1 MNTAERVI
9 PDRECFKE
17 MLVVGGWGWRGQEEG
32 NRGGRARHLVT
43 VVTSEPHSCDQV
55 TQGSQDGALHEAA
68 SLGRSGDG
76 TLPASLQIFHLG
88 PTCPSQVT

>member
-17 MLVVGGWGWRGQEEG
+17 VLVVGVGGGGDRRRETGEGGQD
-32 NRGGRARHLVT
+32 HLVT
-43 VVTSEPHSCDQV
+43 VVTSEPHPCGQV

-68 SLGRSGDG
+68 SLGPSGDG
-76 TLPASLQIFHLG
+76 TLPVSLQIFHLG
-88 PTCPSQVT
+88 PT

>member
-17 MLVVGGWGWRGQEEG
+17 VLVVGGGGWRGQEEG

-43 VVTSEPHSCDQV
+43 VVTSEPHPCSQV
-55 TQGSQDGALHEAA
+55 TQGSQNGALHEAA
-68 SLGRSGDG
+68 SLGPSGVVHSLPPCRSS
-76 TLPASLQIFHLG
+76 TRVPPVPLR
-88 PTCPSQVT
+88 